1 MKTEKFSEA
10 MSELDDKYVE
20 KAINYQ
26 ARKRKPMWIKW
37 ASMAACF
44 CLMIVITV
52 VAVYQIQN
60 RVDPNGP
67 DVPPVIPIVNLQSPT
82 NAPQFYGD
90 ENSEGMS
97 SDGQMDVSP
106 LGISVTAEL
115 VEILPDTYT
124 FFDDWKQYEFRLLR
138 MKTVKLLKGMEMTE
152 EFYYMIPADF
162 MTDYSVYDKFVIID
176 MAQFGYE
183 HHVMYNKTQEQA
195 ECLELVLFGYRI
207 YGYVVLGQNFIA
219 YDNDGNRDERLWQS
233 CDAWIEVSSKDEFSQ
248 YVPMTLQEAEEKE
261 YKYSEDNPDYFKN
274 NYYYVHLLK
283 DIHGEAKTV
292 LDKVT
297 SLENGIYVPHFGS
310 NVLWLM
316 PEVQFHATRNING
329 FATNEMVSIWDK
341 DWTNGNEDTY
351 QFTKARLDEN
361 DLNALP
367 DLTSG
372 VATIVAAYNEGNI
385 TPPHIE
391 GYSDMS
397 LRSYGIFGWYAK
409 TESGVLGIVRITWS
423 YKSASQG
430 TLYDDAYFIIEYGE
444 NECKPITRDDLLE
457 RLGEYETTYIYD
469 GDYSE
474 YGKEIVL
481 PMY

>member
-207 YGYVVLGQNFIA
+207 
-219 YDNDGNRDERLWQS
+219 
-233 CDAWIEVSSKDEFSQ
+233 
-248 YVPMTLQEAEEKE
+248 
-261 YKYSEDNPDYFKN
+261 
-274 NYYYVHLLK
+274 
-283 DIHGEAKTV
+283 
-292 LDKVT
+292 
-297 SLENGIYVPHFGS
+297 
-310 NVLWLM
+310 
-316 PEVQFHATRNING
+316 
-329 FATNEMVSIWDK
+329 
-341 DWTNGNEDTY
+341 
-351 QFTKARLDEN
+351 
-361 DLNALP
+361 
-367 DLTSG
+367 
-372 VATIVAAYNEGNI
+372 
-385 TPPHIE
+385 
-391 GYSDMS
+391 
-397 LRSYGIFGWYAK
+397 
-409 TESGVLGIVRITWS
+409 
-423 YKSASQG
+423 
-430 TLYDDAYFIIEYGE
+430 
-444 NECKPITRDDLLE
+444 
-457 RLGEYETTYIYD
+457 
-469 GDYSE
+469 
-474 YGKEIVL
+474 
-481 PMY
+481 